1 MEEKNRL
8 NFGPKLINDIDEYS
22 IKSARQSFP
31 SFKNQPLYHCSQE
44 KVVELYS
51 KAVGEMGIA
60 PTDFFYMSEEEIDW
74 AYEGYLKRKEL
85 EANVIQLAVARA
97 LAGETELITLLE
109 PKEYSVGSEE
119 ERVNVFKNLGNYEE
133 ETHE

>member
-1 MEEKNRL
+1 MN
-8 NFGPKLINDIDEYS
+8 
-22 IKSARQSFP
+22 SARQNFP
-31 SFKNQPLYHCSQE
+31 FLKNNQPLFHSSQE
-44 KVVELYS
+44 KVAELYS

-60 PTDFFYMSEEEIDW
+60 PTDFFNMSEEEIDW
-74 AYEGYLKRKEL
+74 AYEGYLRRKEL
-85 EANVIQLAVARA
+85 DVNLIQLAVARA

-119 ERVNVFKNLGNYEE
+119 ERVNVFKNLGIYEE